1 MDLRHVG
8 LVHESVCLSLL
19 CAFVF
24 FPSFSFVSVVYVSVV
39 VICRPFR
46 VSVRQAGDGGVCVC
60 VYVCGA
66 EAVHPHTQTH
76 TDRVGAS
83 SVTGSGRCST
93 AARCR
98 ATWSVGSA

>member
-1 MDLRHVG
+1 MTMDLRHVG

-46 VSVRQAGDGGVCVC
+46 VSVRQAGGGGVCVC
-60 VYVCGA
+60 VCV
-66 EAVHPHTQTH
+66 EQKRSIHIRRHTQTAL
-76 TDRVGAS
+76 VL
-83 SVTGSGRCST
+83 VQ
-93 AARCR
+93 
-98 ATWSVGSA
+98 